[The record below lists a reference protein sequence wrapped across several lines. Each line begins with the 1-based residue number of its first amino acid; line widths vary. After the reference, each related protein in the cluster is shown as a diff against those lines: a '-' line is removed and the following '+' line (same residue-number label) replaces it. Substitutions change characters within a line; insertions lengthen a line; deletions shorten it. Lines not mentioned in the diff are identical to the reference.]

1 MVAPGFNQPL
11 CFNPALVYLIAG
23 FLIGLSLRY
32 YMDRTRGN
40 KRGTA
45 AMATSTTKKRR
56 R

>member
-1 MVAPGFNQPL
+1 MVAPGFSQQL

-32 YMDRTRGN
+32 YMDRN
-40 KRGTA
+40 KKSA
-45 AMATSTTKKRR
+45 KKIPPAPKKRR